1 MGGSRRKL
9 KRNAPKVRN
18 GVVKRK
24 RDQKTKIPLDI
35 AFGNPALEA
44 RLNKKPEW
52 SEKDTLDTNYS
63 RNQLVSDPNVLLGRK
78 EKKTPLV
85 PPEARKEA
93 GEQTYSDDDEQR
105 AALRLPRKSGKNLP
119 ARPTATQRKV
129 VGALLEKHGE
139 DVRAMMMDTKL
150 NKMQHSEGE
159 LRQLIEAYQF
169 WGPNCSAAQK
179 HDFWTEKKPPKKLLN
194 CRILV

>member
-24 RDQKTKIPLDI
+24 SDKKTKIPLDI
-35 AFGNPALEA
+35 AFGNPALET

-52 SEKDTLDTNYS
+52 SEKDTLNSNYS
-63 RNQLVSDPNVLLGRK
+63 RNRLVSDPNVLLGRK

-85 PPEARKEA
+85 PAAARKEA
-93 GEQTYSDDDEQR
+93 GEETFSDDDEQR
-105 AALRLPRKSGKNLP
+105 AALHLPRKSGKKPP

-139 DVRAMMMDTKL
+139 DVHAMMMDVKL

-159 LRQLIEAYQF
+159 LRKLIEAYRF

-194 CRILV
+194 CRILA

>member
-1 MGGSRRKL
+1 MGGSRRRL
-9 KRNAPKVRN
+9 KKNAPKVRN
-18 GVVKRK
+18 GLIKTRK
-24 RDQKTKIPLDI
+24 DEKTKIPLQI
-35 AFGNPALEA
+35 AMEYPELKK
-44 RLNKKPEW
+44 RLKKDVEW
-52 SEKDTLDTNYS
+52 DEKDTLDENYA

-85 PPEARKEA
+85 APEARKEA
-93 GEQTYSDDDEQR
+93 GEETFSDDDEQR
-105 AALRLPRKSGKNLP
+105 AALHLPRKSGRAPP
-119 ARPTATQRKV
+119 ARLTATQRQV

-139 DVRAMMMDTKL
+139 DVHAMMLDTKL

-159 LRQLIEAYQF
+159 LRKLIAAYRY
-169 WGPNCSAAQK
+169 WGPTCSAAQK